1 MDNTIETPEKYTEL
15 FILLNQEYITS
26 ACESENLS
34 KCDKRNHLFHVGW
47 KILIHLFKKTRY
59 MQRTIKDTYTIIQ
72 KSRAIYTEYM
82 EQIITEDADNIDFSN
97 TFNFIYRKA
106 FDFQEMINSELSINI
121 PDEFLDR
128 IIKIMDTL
136 MMWYND
142 SFTIENRKDI
152 CDRLLQSYILLFT
165 TDEKIQ
171 YIYMLEFLIE
181 KLNFDKTVTIDEYSC
196 FLTDYYFFVVR
207 KKNDVLTESDIN
219 NMYLNKYYSQMD
231 KFDKLF
237 IECKKEKNFKA
248 FIKWLFSSSRV

>member
-26 ACESENLS
+26 ACESENLA

-59 MQRTIKDTYTIIQ
+59 MQRTIKDTYNIMQ
-72 KSRAIYTEYM
+72 KSGSIYIEYM
-82 EQIITEDADNIDFSN
+82 EQIITEDADNIDFVN

-106 FDFQEMINSELSINI
+106 FDVPELANTETSIDI

-136 MMWYND
+136 MMWHNN
-142 SFTIENRKDI
+142 SFIIENRKTI
-152 CDRLLQSYILLFT
+152 CNLLLQSYVLLFN

-171 YIYMLEFLIE
+171 YIHTLEFLIE
-181 KLNFDKTVTIDEYSC
+181 KLNFEKTLSFEEYSC
-196 FLTDYYFFVVR
+196 FLTDYYFFVLR

-219 NMYLNKYYSQMD
+219 NMYLNKHYSQMD

-237 IECKKEKNFKA
+237 IECKKEKKFKA
-248 FIKWLFSSSRV
+248 FIKWMFSK